1 MRIISGKYKGRAIK
15 APLHIR
21 PTQDKVRKALFD
33 ILGDIQGLSFLELFA
48 GSGAVGLE
56 ALSRGASESVLVEN
70 NRDAL
75 KAIEKNIAFLKIGFY
90 QVWPLEADEAI
101 KRFHKQKKKFD
112 IIFLDPPYYKE
123 TRLGPGQ
130 NAEEGSNSGPAA
142 DLDGSLSKKTL
153 QSLND
158 YDILSAKGLII
169 VQHFKKDQLPDT
181 VGKLVLWRKSK
192 YGDTLLSF
200 YAKE

>member
-1 MRIISGKYKGRAIK
+1 TLVLTQDVSRAIENF
-15 APLHIR
+15 HN
-21 PTQDKVRKALFD
+21 QNKV
-33 ILGDIQGLSFLELFA
+33 
-48 GSGAVGLE
+48 
-56 ALSRGASESVLVEN
+56 
-70 NRDAL
+70 
-75 KAIEKNIAFLKIGFY
+75 
-90 QVWPLEADEAI
+90 
-101 KRFHKQKKKFD
+101 FD